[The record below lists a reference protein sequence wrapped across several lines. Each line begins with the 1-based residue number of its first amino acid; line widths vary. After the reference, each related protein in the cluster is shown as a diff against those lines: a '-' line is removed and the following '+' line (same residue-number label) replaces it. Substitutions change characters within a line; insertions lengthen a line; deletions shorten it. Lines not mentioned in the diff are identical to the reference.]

1 VPALLIGGV
10 VALALVRWP
19 LLDPASARPATTAA
33 HTLEQQLEERRGL
46 ARFVRERLDPKAA
59 TGLLLTLALALIIV
73 GGAIIGVLALLV
85 RTHSTL
91 IDVDSSLAGWGV
103 QHADGFENDVLDIV
117 THLGSGT
124 VLFPLMVVV
133 TIVEYIR
140 RPNRWLFVFAFA
152 VGVGQALV
160 TNGIKDLVER
170 VRPTVSAAAASLGPS
185 FPSGHTAGAAAC
197 YAAIALMMGRGRSRT
212 TQAILAGAAVGIA
225 IAVAASRVLL
235 GVHWFTD
242 VIGGLALGWG
252 WFAICSIA
260 FGGRLLRFG
269 LPVEAA
275 ERALP
280 DGPQHEPAPKR
291 EPASSR
297 GR

>member
-1 VPALLIGGV
+1 MIGAL
-10 VALALVRWP
+10 VALALVRGP
-19 LLDPASARPATTAA
+19 LPDPASAHTVTSTARTIE
-33 HTLEQQLEERRGL
+33 HELEQHHGL
-46 ARFVRERLDPKAA
+46 ARFVRQRLDPKVA
-59 TGLLLTLALALIIV
+59 TGLLLTVALAFIVV
-73 GGAIIGVLALLV
+73 GGVVIGVLALLV

-91 IDVDSSLAGWGV
+91 IDIDSSIAGWGV
-103 QHADGFENDVLDIV
+103 QHAKGLEEDVLDVV

-124 VLFPLMVVV
+124 VLFPLMLVV
-133 TIVEYIR
+133 TIIEYVR
-140 RPNRWLFVFAFA
+140 RPNRWLLVFALT
-152 VGVGQALV
+152 VGLGQALV

-197 YAAIALMMGRGRSRT
+197 FAAIALMMGRGRSRT
-212 TQAILAGAAVGIA
+212 TQALFSGVAVAIA

-269 LPVEAA
+269 VPVEVA

-280 DGPQHEPAPKR
+280 EPER
-291 EPASSR
+291 EPAANLR
-297 GR
+297 V

>member
-1 VPALLIGGV
+1 MPAILIGGIV
-10 VALALVRWP
+10 AFALARGP
-19 LLDPASARPATTAA
+19 LPDPASAHTAA
-33 HTLEQQLEERRGL
+33 SAARTLERGLEQHRGL
-46 ARFVRERLDPKAA
+46 ARFARQRLDPKVA
-59 TGLLLTLALALIIV
+59 TGLLLTVALVFIVV
-73 GGAIIGVLALLV
+73 GGVIVGVLALLV

-91 IDVDSSLAGWGV
+91 IDVDSSVAGWGV
-103 QHADGFENDVLDIV
+103 QHADGFENHVLDVV

-124 VLFPLMVVV
+124 VLLPVMLVV

-140 RPNRWLFVFAFA
+140 RPNRWLFVYALV
-152 VGVGQALV
+152 VGLGQALV

-185 FPSGHTAGAAAC
+185 FPSGHTEGAAAC

-212 TQAILAGAAVGIA
+212 TQAVLSGAAVA
-225 IAVAASRVLL
+225 IAVAGAASRVLL

-252 WFAICSIA
+252 WFAICSVA

-269 LPVEAA
+269 LPVEVA

-280 DGPQHEPAPKR
+280 DPNHEPASAKVV
-291 EPASSR
+291 
-297 GR
+297 

>member
-1 VPALLIGGV
+1 M
-10 VALALVRWP
+10 R
-19 LLDPASARPATTAA
+19 
-33 HTLEQQLEERRGL
+33 Q
-46 ARFVRERLDPKAA
+46 RLDPKVA
-59 TGLLLTLALALIIV
+59 TGLLLSVALVFIVV
-73 GGAIIGVLALLV
+73 GGAVVGVLALLV

-91 IDVDSSLAGWGV
+91 IDVDSSVAGWGV
-103 QHADGFENDVLDIV
+103 QHADGFQQHVLDVV

-124 VLFPLMVVV
+124 VLFPLMIIV

-140 RPNRWLFVFAFA
+140 RPNRWLFAYALV

-212 TQAILAGAAVGIA
+212 TQAVLAGAAAAIA
-225 IAVAASRVLL
+225 VAVAASRVLL

-269 LPVEAA
+269 LPVEVA
-275 ERALP
+275 ERAADTELAAA
-280 DGPQHEPAPKR
+280 GAP
-291 EPASSR
+291 
-297 GR
+297 GRA